1 MRHRTYSVRNAALL
15 GTFIPLSVAFGCAT
29 TPPPKGLLEA
39 RQAVQIAER
48 GEAAKYAPDELLEA
62 RKLLANAEHAELGSD
77 EQKHLAY
84 LADRQARR
92 AESQGQ
98 LEMNGARL
106 SDAEQRYLEVQDQR
120 RSQAEAD
127 LTNTR
132 RQLGSTRLE
141 LGSINEQLQAKD
153 ANLTELE
160 KRRTELEGQQ
170 GQLELALAAQGAALT
185 ESERG
190 RTDAEQ
196 RARTAIASLK
206 ELALVKEE
214 ANETIVT
221 LSGAVLFKTGKSE
234 LLPLA
239 ETTLDR
245 VAAALEQLDES
256 QVVTIYGHTDS
267 RGADDMNRR
276 LSQARADVVREYL
289 VGKGVGAN
297 NIKAVGK
304 GESAPVASNETP
316 EGRANNR
323 RVEMVIAKS
332 TMKAAETGH

>member
-190 RTDAEQ
+190 RTDA
-196 RARTAIASLK
+196 
-206 ELALVKEE
+206 LVKEE

>member
-1 MRHRTYSVRNAALL
+1 MKHRTYSLRDAALL
-15 GTFIPLSVAFGCAT
+15 GTLIPLSVAFGCAT
-29 TPPPKGLLEA
+29 TQAPKGLLDA
-39 RQAVQIAER
+39 RQSVQVAER
-48 GEAAKYAPDELLEA
+48 GQAAKYAPDELLEA
-62 RKLLANAEHAELGSD
+62 RKLLANAEHADLGSD

-106 SDAEQRYLEVQDQR
+106 SAAEQRYLEMQDQR
-120 RSQAEAD
+120 RSQAEAA

-141 LGSINEQLQAKD
+141 LGSINEQMQTKD
-153 ANLTELE
+153 ANLSELE
-160 KRRTELEGQQ
+160 KRRSELEKQQ
-170 GQLELALAAQGAALT
+170 SQLELALAAQGTALT

-190 RTDAEQ
+190 RADAEQ

-221 LSGAVLFKTGKSE
+221 LSGAVLFKTGKSD

-245 VAAALEQLDES
+245 VAAALKQLDES

-276 LSQARADVVREYL
+276 LSQERADVVREYL
-289 VGKGVGAN
+289 VGKGVGATK
-297 NIKAVGK
+297 IKAVGK
-304 GESAPVASNETP
+304 GESEPIASNDTP

-332 TMKAAETGH
+332 TMLSGQAGH